1 MSTEVEIDKYKCLYE
16 YERNLFEEESG
27 RYRRL
32 EDKAMKYLSA
42 TTLAIGAYLFLVRG
56 IIEDLIPPSNYIE
69 WFVLISVGFTFA
81 AFISSWSFI
90 FRAIKLTDI
99 VKMPSDEV
107 TISYFKNN
115 DLDTVYLGLSKQ
127 YSIGI
132 KVIEKNYENKLEL
145 VRKAYSE
152 IMLTGWALVVSI
164 IFILIQKWST

>member
-1 MSTEVEIDKYKCLYE
+1 
-16 YERNLFEEESG
+16 
-27 RYRRL
+27 
-32 EDKAMKYLSA
+32 MKYLNA

-56 IIEDLIPPSNYIE
+56 IIEELIPPSNCLE
-69 WFVLISVGFTFA
+69 WFVVISVGFTFA
-81 AFISSWSFI
+81 VFISAWSFI

-99 VKMPSDEV
+99 VKMPSNKV
-107 TISYFKNN
+107 LINYFKDN

-127 YSIGI
+127 YSNGI
-132 KVIEKNYENKLEL
+132 KIIENNYEKKLKL